1 MINCEKFSLYI
12 SEYLDGELS
21 HEICEEIIEHIE
33 VCPKCKK
40 MHYAYSRIITFCHHC
55 CEIPVPENVHAELWQ
70 ALHDMLGH
78 EPKKK
83 TGRKRRQ

>member
-21 HEICEEIIEHIE
+21 QEICKEIIEHIE
-33 VCPKCKK
+33 ICPECKK
-40 MHYAYSRIITFCHHC
+40 MHYVYSRIITFCHHC
-55 CEIPVPENVHAELWQ
+55 CEIPVPKNVHEELLQ
-70 ALHDMLGH
+70 ALHLMLEH

-83 TGRKRRQ
+83 TSRKRKP